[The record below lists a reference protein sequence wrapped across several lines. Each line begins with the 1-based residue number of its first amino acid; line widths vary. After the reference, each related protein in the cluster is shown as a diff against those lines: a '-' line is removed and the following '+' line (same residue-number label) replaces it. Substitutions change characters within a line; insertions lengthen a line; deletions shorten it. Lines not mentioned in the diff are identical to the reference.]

1 MAALLVAM
9 SVMAVLMTA
18 MMPAWRHLAQRDR
31 EEEMIFRAKQYAR
44 AVGLYQRK
52 AGPGVL
58 PPNLDVLIDQK
69 FLRKKYTDP
78 LTNGEFELLYA
89 TPQAAA
95 GQAPTAATPGRGG
108 IIGVKSKSKEKS
120 IRVVDGR
127 TSYSEMQFVYVAQTN
142 TAGPT
147 DTANPGQGVGR
158 GGGGRGG
165 QPSTGQGFGGPASFG
180 AGGGGRGV
188 PPAPSGQGPSPFQ
201 DPERRDFRGPI
212 GQPPPPGR
220 RN

>member
-9 SVMAVLMTA
+9 SVAAVLMTA
-18 MMPAWRHLAQRDR
+18 VMPTWRHLAQRDR

-58 PPNLDVLIDQK
+58 PPNLDVLVDQK

-89 TPQAAA
+89 TPPAPA

-127 TSYSEMQFVYVAQTN
+127 TSYSEMSFVYVAQTS

-147 DTANPGQGVGR
+147 DAPGP
-158 GGGGRGG
+158 GGGRGG
-165 QPSTGQGFGGPASFG
+165 NGRGAQGRSGQPSMGQQFGGRGSFGSG
-180 AGGGGRGV
+180 AGGLGA
-188 PPAPSGQGPSPFQ
+188 PPAPSGQGP
-201 DPERRDFRGPI
+201 ERRDFRGPV
-212 GQPPPPGR
+212 GQQPAPGR